1 MIYRL
6 MFQNKPNLAKWWSK
20 LVKLIKSTV
29 TISRL
34 VVEQGGKEDGGR
46 GGVRG
51 GAAGVGGDDEVGVED
66 VGAGRVELGVIRPQ
80 RRPRVPQQEHLA
92 AGDVGLGM

>member
-1 MIYRL
+1 M
-6 MFQNKPNLAKWWSK
+6 
-20 LVKLIKSTV
+20 
-29 TISRL
+29 SRH

-46 GGVRG
+46 GRVRGWAAGVRG
-51 GAAGVGGDDEVGVED
+51 EDEVGVED

-92 AGDVGLGM
+92 AGDVGLGK

>member
-1 MIYRL
+1 ML
-6 MFQNKPNLAKWWSK
+6 L
-20 LVKLIKSTV
+20 

-46 GGVRG
+46 GGVRCW
-51 GAAGVGGDDEVGVED
+51 AAGVGGDDEVGVED

-80 RRPRVPQQEHLA
+80 RRPRVPQQEYLA
-92 AGDVGLGM
+92 AGDVGLGK

>member
-1 MIYRL
+1 M
-6 MFQNKPNLAKWWSK
+6 
-20 LVKLIKSTV
+20 
-29 TISRL
+29 
-34 VVEQGGKEDGGR
+34 
-46 GGVRG
+46 RG

-92 AGDVGLGM
+92 AGDVGLGNK